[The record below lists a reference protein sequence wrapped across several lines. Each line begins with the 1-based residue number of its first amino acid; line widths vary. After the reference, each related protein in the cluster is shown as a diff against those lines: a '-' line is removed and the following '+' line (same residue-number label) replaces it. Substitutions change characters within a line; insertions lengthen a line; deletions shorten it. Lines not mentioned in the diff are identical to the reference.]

1 MTTTNDDLI
10 IAKVVAMAVLSIS
23 SFLIGTFPV
32 KLSKMMKIK
41 TGDDDK
47 NLLISLLLCFG
58 GGVLLFITFIHLQPE
73 VRDSFANLEA
83 HDKIP
88 AWGRGLP
95 LSELVFCFGFFF
107 VYMVE
112 ELVHL
117 FLDRKLKDDALRR
130 SLSVRCHGT
139 SNTSVSKENVTI
151 PRVTLNNKGEEPPI
165 AYIYGSNKELYN
177 SQSTMENAPHSH
189 GHQHFDASLT
199 NSFRG
204 LLAVMALSFHAVF
217 EGLAVGLENSVQK
230 VYYLFAA
237 IATHKLVIAFCV
249 GVELVTS
256 KTKLTLILLY
266 IGTFAIV
273 TPLGWYCLIIVHP
286 S

>member
-1 MTTTNDDLI
+1 MSSTNDDLI
-10 IAKVVAMAVLSIS
+10 VAKAVAMAVLGIA
-23 SFLIGTFPV
+23 SFIIGTFPV

-58 GGVLLFITFIHLQPE
+58 GGVLLFTTFIHLQPE

-88 AWGRGLP
+88 TWGHGIP
-95 LSELVFCFGFFF
+95 VSELVFCFGFFF

-117 FLDRKLKDDALRR
+117 FLDRRLKDDALRR

-139 SNTSVSKENVTI
+139 SSSATKENLTI
-151 PRVTLNNKGEEPPI
+151 PRVTLNKLDESPI

-177 SQSTMENAPHSH
+177 SQSTVENVAHSH
-189 GHQHFDASLT
+189 GHHHIDESLT

-204 LLAVMALSFHAVF
+204 LLAVLALSFHAVF
-217 EGLAVGLENSVQK
+217 EGS
-230 VYYLFAA
+230 
-237 IATHKLVIAFCV
+237 
-249 GVELVTS
+249 
-256 KTKLTLILLY
+256 
-266 IGTFAIV
+266 
-273 TPLGWYCLIIVHP
+273 PWGWRTACRRCGICSRRSPRI
-286 S
+286 SW

>member
-1 MTTTNDDLI
+1 MLASSKMSSANDDLI
-10 IAKVVAMAVLSIS
+10 VAKAVAMAVLGVS

-58 GGVLLFITFIHLQPE
+58 GGVLLFTTFIHLQPE
-73 VRDSFANLEA
+73 VRDSFASLEA

-88 AWGRGLP
+88 TWGHGIP
-95 LSELVFCFGFFF
+95 VSELVFCFGFFF

-117 FLDRKLKDDALRR
+117 FLDRRLKDDALRR
-130 SLSVRCHGT
+130 SLSVRCHGN
-139 SNTSVSKENVTI
+139 SSSVAKDNLTI
-151 PRVTLNNKGEEPPI
+151 PRVTLNKLDESPI

-177 SQSTMENAPHSH
+177 SQSTVENVPHSHSH
-189 GHQHFDASLT
+189 GHIDETLT

-204 LLAVMALSFHAVF
+204 LLAVLALSFHAVF

-230 VYYLFAA
+230 VWYLFAA

-273 TPLGWYCLIIVHP
+273 TPLG
-286 S
+286 